1 MQHELTDCFAF
12 INMKNNFMQSVKYG
26 FS

>member
-12 INMKNNFMQSVKYG
+12 INMKNDFMQSIKYD